1 MKVGLVITTY
11 NRPQYLKLCFESLLR
26 ADLSKIDRIVI
37 VDDKSTDE
45 ETLNL
50 LMNFHVDISISLLV
64 RLKPE
69 NKSIKDSLLIGFQDL
84 LEHGCDTLINL
95 DGDAIVRN
103 DFVDV
108 LLALH
113 QKYPA
118 LITTGFNCNTL
129 NRDGSI
135 RHKHIYSEPGAT
147 FRQSVGGI
155 NMCFSRETYLKF
167 VKPALIHTLQY
178 GGNWDQLSCINSMAE
193 SLPVAVTVP
202 SVVQHLGVVSSMG
215 HGSDGEPCDTAEDF
229 FPLSLPNVTLVG
241 VSDGAADGS
250 GIKGLLRAAA
260 ISIWNIKFGSVK
272 LLSSWYTQG
281 PYKIRHLGSKI
292 EYSKFIIKEL
302 VDYIDTDFF
311 ILFQADGFILNWKA
325 WNPDYFK
332 YDYIG
337 ALWNFHDDNHK
348 CGNGGFSF
356 RSKKLHK
363 ILKEDKSIVLRN
375 DSLINNYAEDHN
387 ICRIYRTYLENNYGI
402 KFAPDEICEQFS
414 IEAWGVKPPGN
425 KYKGSFGFHGFSVSF
440 LEAGLPYVPYL
451 LPNPKREI
459 F

>member
-1 MKVGLVITTY
+1 MTGVVITTF

-26 ADLSKIDRIVI
+26 ADLSKIDRIII

-45 ETLNL
+45 ETLKLINSFSVNSPVNVG
-50 LMNFHVDISISLLV
+50 M

-129 NRDGSI
+129 NRDSSI

-155 NMCFSRETYLKF
+155 NMCFNRETYLKF
-167 VKPALIHTLQY
+167 AKPALIHTLQY
-178 GGNWDQLSCINSMAE
+178 MGNWDQLSCINSMAE

-202 SVVQHLGVVSSMG
+202 SVVQHLGVVSSMNHDAG
-215 HGSDGEPCDTAEDF
+215 GEPADTAEDF
-229 FPLSLPNVTLVG
+229 KPLGLKNVTLIG
-241 VSDGAADGS
+241 VADDVEGLIHAAKISMTDIHFGA
-250 GIKGLLRAAA
+250 
-260 ISIWNIKFGSVK
+260 VK
-272 LLSSWYTQG
+272 VLSCAKPKEVPQG
-281 PYKIRHLGSKI
+281 VEWVQIDRLGSK
-292 EYSKFIIKEL
+292 EAYSHFVFDKL
-302 VDYIDTDFF
+302 VNYVDTEFLM
-311 ILFQADGFILNWKA
+311 IFQGDGFIISAKA
-325 WNPDYFK
+325 WTDEFFK
-332 YDYIG
+332 FDVVG
-337 ALWNFHDDNHK
+337 AQWVWYNDGHR
-348 CGNGGFSF
+348 CSNGGFCL
-356 RSKKLHK
+356 RTRRLHEIIK
-363 ILKEDKSIVLRN
+363 SDKSIVLRN
-375 DSLINNYAEDHN
+375 DDIIKEKQEDHN
-387 ICRIYRTYLENNYGI
+387 LGKIYRTYLEANYGI
-402 KFAPDEICEQFS
+402 KFAPDELCDQFS
-414 IEAWGVKPPGN
+414 IEAWKRDDVR
-425 KYKGSFGFHGFSVSF
+425 YKGSFGFHGWNLDFSTS
-440 LEAGLPYVPYL
+440 GLPYIPYL
-451 LPNPKREI
+451 LPNFQKKI

>member
-1 MKVGLVITTY
+1 MTGLVITTFD
-11 NRPQYLKLCFESLLR
+11 RPNYLRLCFESLLM

-37 VDDKSTDE
+37 VDDNSTDAE
-45 ETLNL
+45 VLQLT
-50 LMNFHVDISISLLV
+50 MNFIASLDCSTLV
-64 RLKPE
+64 IRKIE
-69 NKSIKDSLLIGFQDL
+69 NLSIKDSLLTGFKNL

-108 LLALH
+108 LLTLH

-129 NRDGSI
+129 NKDGSI
-135 RHKHIYSEPGAT
+135 RHKRLYSEPGAT

-155 NMCFSRETYLKF
+155 NMCFSRETYFKF
-167 VKPALIHTLQY
+167 VKPALIQSLAH
-178 GGNWDQLSCINSMAE
+178 GGNWDNMACINCMAE

-215 HGSDGEPCDTAEDF
+215 HGSDGEPADTAEDF
-229 FPLSLPNVTLVG
+229 KPLSLPNVTLVG
-241 VSDGAADGS
+241 VSDGAGDGS
-250 GIKGLLRAAA
+250 GIKGLFKAADISTQNINFGA
-260 ISIWNIKFGSVK
+260 IK
-272 LLSSWYTQG
+272 LLSSWYTSG
-281 PYKIRHLGSKI
+281 PDKIRNLGSKI

-311 ILFQADGFILNWKA
+311 ILFQADGFILNWKS
-325 WNPDYFK
+325 WNPEYFK
-332 YDYIG
+332 YDYVG
-337 ALWNFHDDNHK
+337 ALWNFYDDNHK

-375 DSLINNYAEDHN
+375 DNLINNYAEDHN

-414 IEAWGVKPPGN
+414 IEAWSVKPPGN
-425 KYKGSFGFHGFSVSF
+425 KYKGSFGYHGFSVDF
-440 LEAGLPYVPYL
+440 NEAQLPYIPYL